1 MEREEEAKGRKEGR
15 KGRGEEKVFNSLVWS
30 RFADGMV
37 GKFRMPFGDVFFFF
51 LLLLVCLLALLSCSG
66 TVCGVLEY
74 GSVIGIG

>member
-51 LLLLVCLLALLSCSG
+51 PSPSCLLACSSVLLWYGMWCA
-66 TVCGVLEY
+66 GVW
-74 GSVIGIG
+74 